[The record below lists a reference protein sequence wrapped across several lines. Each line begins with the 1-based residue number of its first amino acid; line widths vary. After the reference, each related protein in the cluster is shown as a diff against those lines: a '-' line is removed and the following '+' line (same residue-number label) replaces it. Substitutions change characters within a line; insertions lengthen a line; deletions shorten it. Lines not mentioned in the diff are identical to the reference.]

1 MEETT
6 QIEEASD
13 SHSSSVTTVGY
24 RLLLHDPRT
33 CWIFLVSSMSFAIS
47 LSFSSISAS
56 RTLPP
61 RTEGGPEVNEFS
73 RFSLGVVRL
82 RGVIENDGGC
92 GHVGGV
98 RVALKIELTRRPT
111 DVCGHVRP
119 TSQSIVG

>member
-1 MEETT
+1 
-6 QIEEASD
+6 
-13 SHSSSVTTVGY
+13 
-24 RLLLHDPRT
+24 
-33 CWIFLVSSMSFAIS
+33 MSFAIS
-47 LSFSSISAS
+47 LSFSSNSAS

-73 RFSLGVVRL
+73 RFSLGVVRS
-82 RGVIENDGGC
+82 RGVIEDDGGCGGC